1 MKALTWMTCALLLC
15 AAGAQA
21 ESMRCGS
28 ALINAGDRAWEVE
41 QKCGA
46 PDHRDEV
53 GYTLGGYDR
62 REYRVEEWVY
72 GPRNGTSYIL
82 TFEANKLKSIEFKRN

>member
-1 MKALTWMTCALLLC
+1 MKSLPLLAGVLLLC
-15 AAGAQA
+15 AGAAQA
-21 ESMRCGS
+21 DSMRCGS
-28 ALINAGDRAWEVE
+28 ALVSVGDRAYEVE

-46 PDHRDEV
+46 PSHRDEV

-72 GPRNGTSYIL
+72 GPSNGATYIL
-82 TFEANKLKSIEFKRN
+82 TFEANRLKSIEFKRD